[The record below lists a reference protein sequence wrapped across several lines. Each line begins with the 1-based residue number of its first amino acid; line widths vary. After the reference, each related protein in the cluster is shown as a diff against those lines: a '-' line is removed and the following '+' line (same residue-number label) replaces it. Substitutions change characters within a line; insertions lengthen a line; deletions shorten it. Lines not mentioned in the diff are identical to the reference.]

1 MRHDGVAEHPEPM
14 RASHTFGPPDRKA
27 HHPLDELGHQ
37 ASSIVSWPGCGS
49 SEDVFPSSDC
59 GLVWTPC
66 NVRARLRKSPLARVV
81 LFASSVVG
89 VGSSLFDHA
98 PVSAYCRDITVSDV
112 IVSPAPLATFF
123 SRCAAACLWSSCATG
138 VGSSAKTVASGL
150 LAFVPLGRFH
160 LFAAARFSIRP
171 PLPSAACGVGNDE
184 EPLALHPHF
193 GKVGED
199 SGESES
205 KVPCD
210 VFSDD
215 EAGS

>member
-1 MRHDGVAEHPEPM
+1 MSRRLAPPVAPSLCL
-14 RASHTFGPPDRKA
+14 ASRVAPSPP
-27 HHPLDELGHQ
+27 
-37 ASSIVSWPGCGS
+37 
-49 SEDVFPSSDC
+49 
-59 GLVWTPC
+59 VW
-66 NVRARLRKSPLARVV
+66 SLA
-81 LFASSVVG
+81 LG

-123 SRCAAACLWSSCATG
+123 SRCAAACFWSSCATG

-160 LFAAARFSIRP
+160 QFAAARFSIRP

-184 EPLALHPHF
+184 EPLASVGCPGVGRSYSAPPDMHPHF

-199 SGESES
+199 SVESES